1 MKPARRLGRPL
12 GLLLGLCLLAGVL
25 AAGATFPGV
34 LALGLISNAAG
45 DSVNSVSTDL
55 TSGQLPQTSTI
66 TDASGNPIAYVFDQN
81 RDPVAADKIS
91 PAMKAAI
98 VAIEDR
104 RFYQHQ
110 GVDWQGT
117 IRAVVANSASGDVVQ
132 GASTLTQQYVK
143 NYLLYVEAQTEAE
156 RLKATEQTP
165 ARKLREARIALQME
179 RSLSKEE
186 ILSRYLN
193 IVFWGNGAYGVS
205 AAARTYFGT
214 TADQLTVPQA
224 AMLAGMVRST
234 TQFDPV
240 AHPEAALERRN
251 LVIAQMREQGMI
263 DNTQAQAALAEPLG
277 LTDPLGGRKNGCI
290 GAGDAGFFCKY
301 VLDYLAEAGIP
312 GEQITRGGYTVRT
325 TLDPD
330 AMAKMKASLNAEVP
344 ADAANVADVMAM
356 VAPGQDRHRVLAM
369 GSSRTFGL
377 DAKAQQTSYGLPY
390 EPVNLGAGSVYK
402 IFTTA
407 TAMEKGLGINYQMT
421 VPPSGYASPIYVDGN
436 GRPIPVANSSDNL
449 PPKLSVTD
457 ALAKSPN
464 TAFIKLEEFT
474 GVPDVVDMAVRLG
487 MKSLATTPFVDPN
500 TGRRTDRSIAEVTK
514 AQKQA
519 SFTLGV
525 SPTSVLEL
533 SNVGAT
539 LASSGKWCPPSPIES
554 VTDPNGQPVAVT
566 EAPCDQAVEPG
577 LANTLMTALSKD
589 DQPGGTAA
597 AAAAEVGWNRPMAG
611 KTGTTQQHKS
621 AAFVGILPQL
631 AGAVIAFDNSSAP
644 RPLCDGAGAPFPCRD
659 GNIFGGKTPAE
670 TWFGAMTPLLA
681 GRPVDPL
688 PPTDPRY
695 TEGGAES
702 KVPDVRGRGL
712 NDARGTLEKAGW
724 KVTTR
729 PEPNRAARGT
739 VVGQD
744 PLGTALPGETIL
756 LNVSTGE
763 VPPPP
768 DPPKDNGD
776 DGGDGDNGDGD
787 NGDDG
792 GDDN

>member
-1 MKPARRLGRPL
+1 MTSPRRVLRPV
-12 GLLLGLCLLAGVL
+12 GLLLGLCLVAGVL
-25 AAGATFPGV
+25 VAGMVFPGA
-34 LALGLISNAAG
+34 LALGLVSNDVA

-66 TDASGNPIAYVFDQN
+66 TDSAGAPIAYLFDQN
-81 RDPVAADKIS
+81 RDPVPSDKIAPS
-91 PAMKAAI
+91 MKAAI

-104 RFYQHQ
+104 RFYQHR

-186 ILSRYLN
+186 ILARYLN
-193 IVFWGNGAYGVS
+193 IVFWGNGAYGIS
-205 AAARTYFGT
+205 AAARTYFNT
-214 TADQLTVPQA
+214 TADQLTVSQA

-240 AHPEAALERRN
+240 VHPEAALQRRN
-251 LVIAQMREQGMI
+251 LVIQQMAEQGMI
-263 DNTQAQAALAEPLG
+263 DQTQAQSALAEPLG
-277 LTDPLGGRKNGCI
+277 IVDPLGARKNGCI

-301 VLDYLAEAGIP
+301 VTDYLAEAGIP
-312 GEQITRGGYTVRT
+312 VDQVLRGGYTVKT

-330 AMAKMKASLNAEVP
+330 AMEKMKASLNAQVP
-344 ADAANVADVMAM
+344 ADAANVADVMAI
-356 VAPGQDRHRVLAM
+356 VAPGQEKHRVLAM

-377 DAKAQQTSYGLPY
+377 NAGKQETSYGLPY

-407 TAMEKGLGINYQMT
+407 TALQKGLGINYQMT

-436 GRPIPVANSSDNL
+436 GRPIPVGNAESAL
-449 PPKLSVTD
+449 APKLSVTD
-457 ALAKSPN
+457 ALAQSPN

-525 SPTSVLEL
+525 TPTSVLEL

-539 LASSGKWCPPSPIES
+539 LASAGKWCPPSPIDS
-554 VTDPNGQPVAVT
+554 ITGPDGQPVPVT
-566 EAPCDQAVEPG
+566 EAPCNQAVEPG
-577 LANTLMTALSKD
+577 LANTLLTALSKVQ
-589 DQPGGTAA
+589 QPGGTAA
-597 AAAAEVGWNRPMAG
+597 ASAAGVGWNRPMAG

-621 AAFVGILPQL
+621 AAFVGVVPQM
-631 AGAVIAFDNSSAP
+631 AGAVIVFDNSNSP
-644 RPLCDGAGAPFPCRD
+644 RPLCDSAGAPYPCRQ
-659 GNIFGGKTPAE
+659 GNVFGGNAPAR
-670 TWFGAMTPLLA
+670 TWFGAMKPLLDPL
-681 GRPVDPL
+681 PVQPL
-688 PPTDPRY
+688 PPTDARY
-695 TEGGAES
+695 VEGGAES
-702 KVPDVRGRGL
+702 KVPNVVGKGL
-712 NDARGTLEKAGW
+712 DDARAILDRARW
-724 KVTTR
+724 KTTTR
-729 PEPNRAARGT
+729 IVDNRADKGT

-744 PLGTALPGETIL
+744 PNGTALPGETIL
-756 LNVSTGE
+756 LQVSSGK

-768 DPPKDNGD
+768 PPPSSDASPP
-776 DGGDGDNGDGD
+776 
-787 NGDDG
+787 
-792 GDDN
+792 

>member
-1 MKPARRLGRPL
+1 M
-12 GLLLGLCLLAGVL
+12 LLAFCLLAGVL
-25 AAGATFPGV
+25 VAGMAFPGA
-34 LALGLISNAAG
+34 LALGLVSNEAG

-55 TSGQLPQTSTI
+55 ATGQLPQTSTI
-66 TDASGNPIAYVFDQN
+66 TDAAGTPIAYLFDQN
-81 RDPVAADKIS
+81 RDPVPADQIS

-179 RSLSKEE
+179 RSLSKED
-186 ILSRYLN
+186 ILARYLN
-193 IVFWGNGAYGVS
+193 IVFWGNGAYGIS
-205 AAARTYFGT
+205 AAARTYFST
-214 TADQLTVPQA
+214 TADQLTVAQS

-240 AHPEAALERRN
+240 AHPQAALDRRN
-251 LVIAQMREQGMI
+251 LVIQQMAKQGMI
-263 DNTQAQAALAEPLG
+263 DQSQAQEALAEPLG
-277 LTDPLGGRKNGCI
+277 IVDPLGARKNGCI

-301 VLDYLAEAGIP
+301 VTDYLAEAGIP
-312 GEQITRGGYTVRT
+312 TDQIVRGGYTIKT
-325 TLDPD
+325 TLDRN
-330 AMAKMKASLNAEVP
+330 AMEKMKASLNAQVP
-344 ADAANVADVMAM
+344 ADAPNVADVMAI
-356 VAPGQDRHRVLAM
+356 VEPGQDKHKVLAM

-377 DAKAQQTSYGLPY
+377 NVKAQETSYGLPY

-407 TAMEKGLGINYQMT
+407 AAMEKGMGINYQLT
-421 VPPSGYASPIYVDGN
+421 VPPSGYASPIYTDAN
-436 GRPIPVANSSDNL
+436 GRPIPVGNAESAL
-449 PPKLSVTD
+449 APKLSVTD
-457 ALAKSPN
+457 ALAQSPN
-464 TAFIKLEEFT
+464 TAFVKLEEFT
-474 GVPDVVDMAVRLG
+474 GVPPVVDMAVRLG

-514 AQKQA
+514 AQKLA

-525 SPTSVLEL
+525 TPTSVLEL
-533 SNVGAT
+533 ANVGAT
-539 LASSGKWCPPSPIES
+539 LASAGKWCPPSPIDS
-554 VTDPNGQPVAVT
+554 ITDPNGQPVPVT

-577 LANTLMTALSKD
+577 LANTLLTALSKD
-589 DQPGGTAA
+589 DAPGGTAA
-597 AAAAEVGWNRPMAG
+597 GAAGSVGWNRPMAG

-621 AAFVGILPQL
+621 AAFVGVVPQM
-631 AGAVIAFDNSSAP
+631 AGAVIAFDNSNSP

-659 GNIFGGKTPAE
+659 GNIFGGKTPAQ
-670 TWFGAMTPLLA
+670 TWFGAMKPLLE
-681 GRPVDPL
+681 GQPVQPL

-702 KVPDVRGRGL
+702 KVPNVVGRGQ
-712 NDARGTLEKAGW
+712 NDARAILERAGW
-724 KVTTR
+724 KVSTR
-729 PEPNRAARGT
+729 STDNRAERGT

-744 PLGTALPGETIL
+744 PNGTALPGETIL
-756 LNVSTGE
+756 LQISSGE

-768 DPPKDNGD
+768 APPGD
-776 DGGDGDNGDGD
+776 SRDGDGG
-787 NGDDG
+787 GDDG
-792 GDDN
+792 GDDDDDDN